1 MEDSPEFQCPH
12 ADVLAC
18 HKSAHVGIGIQ
29 GCLPLNL
36 ITPRQGVSKIS
47 LWSKKGINERL
58 AAVHT
63 LLNVFGGF

>member
-29 GCLPLNL
+29 GCLPFNL
-36 ITPRQGVSKIS
+36 ITPC
-47 LWSKKGINERL
+47 
-58 AAVHT
+58 T
-63 LLNVFGGF
+63 PGGFQDIVVEREGDQ